1 MSITRA
7 SLHLAAASTLAG
19 IAAATGAASL
29 AIPGN
34 NPVSKHARDTL
45 RSISQQAFAGM
56 ASNMVESMAYG
67 ITAITAAPIAYP
79 LTRSERKRQRRAQ
92 ANREAWLRGWVAEW
106 RTLGAD
112 PLEDRAARMEREPPE
127 MHSWVVRQ
135 TSDNV
140 RGALR

>member
-19 IAAATGAASL
+19 IATATGAAAL
-29 AIPGN
+29 AIPGD
-34 NPVSKHARDTL
+34 NPVSNIARMAMREL
-45 RSISQQAFAGM
+45 SQQAFASM
-56 ASNMVESMAYG
+56 AESMAYG
-67 ITAITAAPIAYP
+67 LVALVAPPTAYP

-92 ANREAWLRGWVAEW
+92 ANREARNRGWVDEW
-106 RTLGAD
+106 RALGAD

-127 MHSWVVRQ
+127 MRPWVVRQ

-140 RGALR
+140 RRALR